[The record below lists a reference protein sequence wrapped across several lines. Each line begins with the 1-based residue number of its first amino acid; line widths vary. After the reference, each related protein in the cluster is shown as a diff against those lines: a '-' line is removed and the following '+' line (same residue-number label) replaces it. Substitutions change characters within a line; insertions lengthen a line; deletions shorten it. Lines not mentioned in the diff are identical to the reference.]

1 MRIKI
6 IVTSALIFATFVP
19 AQTDTTTFV
28 LPDSS
33 LIDTVVTLNQ
43 NELFD
48 NIMDSANVIPTD
60 SVLIDTSLILNIE
73 EELGDNVID
82 TTIVIDPN
90 TVIPD
95 SIVNLIEQPL
105 EPQTKDTLE
114 VEISSDQ
121 GALLI
126 SLPVEIPAEQM
137 GLDYGYKGF
146 PWGALKGQTPYLP
159 YMDTLT
165 FSDDSTKIF
174 LTASLGQDD
183 VKLTYAFADS
193 GFWKVEIDYLL
204 SSSNIDNYI
213 SDFLRI
219 EKGIYEIYGPP
230 NFTHKVEAGPTSAY
244 TNLLNIKYSRAFYT
258 STWDATPCKIQLM
271 LNSMV
276 QVPTTPLPILEG
288 QISMFRLVY
297 YNPDFMI
304 HLSDIPEPK
313 TLPSIFDLY

>member
-1 MRIKI
+1 MKTII
-6 IVTSALIFATFVP
+6 IVTSTILCITFVS
-19 AQTDTTTFV
+19 AQADTTAGV
-28 LPDSS
+28 EPDSS
-33 LIDTVVTLNQ
+33 PVDSVSSLSQ
-43 NELFD
+43 NELF
-48 NIMDSANVIPTD
+48 NNMMDLTDVIPAD
-60 SVLIDTSLILNIE
+60 SVLIDTADTFIEAEVINPRGDTTSVIDADTSTTDSLINI
-73 EELGDNVID
+73 N
-82 TTIVIDPN
+82 
-90 TVIPD
+90 
-95 SIVNLIEQPL
+95 EQV
-105 EPQTKDTLE
+105 QDTLAAE
-114 VEISSDQ
+114 MPSDTL
-121 GALLI
+121 AFI
-126 SLPVEIPAEQM
+126 VTPPIEIPAEQM

-146 PWGALKGQTPYLP
+146 PWGAPKGQTPYLP
-159 YMDTLT
+159 YMDSST

-204 SSSNIDNYI
+204 SSSNIDDNI

-258 STWDATPCKIQLM
+258 SSWDVTPCKIQLV
-271 LNSMV
+271 LNSMI
-276 QVPTTPLPILEG
+276 QVPSTPLSILEG

-304 HLSDIPEPK
+304 HLSDISEPE